1 MDNNQPIIVKRVK
14 KNAAGHHGG
23 AWKIAFA
30 DFATAMMAFFLVL
43 WLMSSATPEQ
53 KKAIAGYFQ
62 DPIGFTESASP
73 YVIDLG
79 GTPTPAPDRTLNP
92 EIQAQPDS
100 TQNKVNPDMEER
112 ADPNDSNRV
121 EPDPTQALDPSQKRQ
136 PNDAAQQQKDA
147 SQPQKDASQAQKM
160 DASQAEKIAEQV
172 DKERL
177 QLLLQELQ
185 NKIEQNPELQKF
197 KDQILLEITQDGL
210 RIQIVDADNR
220 PMFDSGSP
228 RLKPYFEDILLA
240 MADTIRQVPNKISI
254 SGHTDAARYVGKG
267 DFSNWELSAGRAN
280 AARRALEAGGYP
292 DEQVARIVG
301 YAASAP
307 FDRQNPLSP
316 VNRRIDIVVLTKKAE
331 AAIAGS
337 AGGDGKPDASA
348 SPTKGAPP
356 TTPGKPSPPAGPP
369 GAARGTPAPGGA
381 VSATGNLAQPI
392 NSAAFKQQINAFDA
406 GVIQSKP

>member
-14 KNAAGHHGG
+14 KSAAGHHGG

-100 TQNKVNPDMEER
+100 TQNKVNPDMQER
-112 ADPNDSNRV
+112 ADPNESNRV
-121 EPDPTQALDPSQKRQ
+121 APDPTQALDPSEKRQ
-136 PNDAAQQQKDA
+136 PNDTAQQQKDQSQAA
-147 SQPQKDASQAQKM
+147 SKTDASQAQKM

-228 RLKPYFEDILLA
+228 RLKSYFEDILLA

-254 SGHTDAARYVGKG
+254 SGHTDAARYNGKG

-280 AARRALEAGGYP
+280 AARRALVAGGYP
-292 DEQVARIVG
+292 EDQVARIVG
-301 YAASAP
+301 YASSAP
-307 FDRQNPLSP
+307 FDRDHPLNP
-316 VNRRIDIVVLTKKAE
+316 VNRRIDIIVLTKKAQQ
-331 AAIAGS
+331 AIEGRAGS
-337 AGGDGKPDASA
+337 SQA
-348 SPTKGAPP
+348 
-356 TTPGKPSPPAGPP
+356 PSPAAKDAP
-369 GAARGTPAPGGA
+369 GASRGGVSSGG

-392 NSAAFKQQINAFDA
+392 NNAAFKQQINAFDA
-406 GVIQSKP
+406 GVIQGKP

>member
-1 MDNNQPIIVKRVK
+1 MDNNQPIIVKRIK
-14 KNAAGHHGG
+14 KSAAGHHGG

-100 TQNKVNPDMEER
+100 TQNKVNPDMQER
-112 ADPNDSNRV
+112 ADPNESNRV
-121 EPDPTQALDPSQKRQ
+121 EPDPTQALDPSDKRQ

-147 SQPQKDASQAQKM
+147 ANQAKM
-160 DASQAEKIAEQV
+160 DPSQAEKLAEQV
-172 DKERL
+172 EKERL
-177 QLLLQELQ
+177 ELLLQELQ

-228 RLKPYFEDILLA
+228 RLKSYFEDILLA

-254 SGHTDAARYVGKG
+254 SGHTDAARYNGKG

-280 AARRALEAGGYP
+280 AARRALIAGGYP
-292 DEQVARIVG
+292 EDQVARIVG
-301 YAASAP
+301 YASSAP
-307 FDRQNPLSP
+307 FDREHPLNP
-316 VNRRIDIVVLTKKAE
+316 VNRRIDIIVLTKKAQQ
-331 AAIAGS
+331 AIEGRAGGNQAPKPATGS
-337 AGGDGKPDASA
+337 APAASRSGVSSGG
-348 SPTKGAPP
+348 
-356 TTPGKPSPPAGPP
+356 
-369 GAARGTPAPGGA
+369 

-392 NSAAFKQQINAFDA
+392 NNAAFKQQVNAFDA
-406 GVIQSKP
+406 GVIQGKP